1 MGKEN
6 LMGTE
11 DVQIF
16 SFYKESSQEVLS
28 NIDRKE
34 KKDLLEYYSKLE
46 I

>member
-1 MGKEN
+1 
-6 LMGTE
+6 MGTE

-16 SFYKESSQEVLS
+16 SFYRESSQEVLS